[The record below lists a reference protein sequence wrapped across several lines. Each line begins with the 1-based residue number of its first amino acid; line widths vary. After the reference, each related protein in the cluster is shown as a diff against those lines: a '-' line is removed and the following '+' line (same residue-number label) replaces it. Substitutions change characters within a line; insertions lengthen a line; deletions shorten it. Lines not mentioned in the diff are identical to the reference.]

1 MIEDEKMIDFSL
13 TKEQTDLK
21 ERARH
26 FAQEY
31 MLPYAHY
38 YDKTGEFPRP
48 IIQKCWDEGLMN
60 LGIPKDYGGPGLG
73 AVEQCIVVEEMAAGC
88 AGMTTSIYVNSLGAE
103 PILVAGDEAQKEK
116 YLRPLTEELK
126 FISFACSEPGMG
138 SDVAGIKTQVEKKN
152 GHYVLNGSK
161 FWITNA
167 PYADYF
173 TVFASLD
180 PSQRHKALCAF
191 IVDADSPGLKTG
203 RPVEKM
209 GHRASSTSSVIL
221 RDVKV
226 PEENILGGEGMGF
239 LIAMSTF
246 AMTRPAIGAFAT
258 GLARAAMEYA
268 REYVNKREAFTKKL
282 REFEAIQFKLA
293 EMYMKIEA
301 SRLLYL
307 RAAWEADTSGD
318 STVPA
323 SVAKAFA
330 TDAAM
335 WTASEALQ
343 IHGGYGYIDQY
354 PLEKIF
360 RDAKLYQIYEGTSEI
375 QRLILARHVLDGYDP
390 AMETLPKWVNMEPPD
405 F

>member
-1 MIEDEKMIDFSL
+1 MIDFSL
-13 TKEQTDLK
+13 TKEQQDLQS
-21 ERARH
+21 RARK

-48 IIQKCWDEGLMN
+48 IIQKCWESGLMN
-60 LGIPKDYGGPGLG
+60 LSIPKEYGGLGLG
-73 AVEQCIVVEEMAAGC
+73 SIEQCITVEEMAAGC

-103 PILVAGDEAQKEK
+103 PILIGGNDEQKKK
-116 YLRPLTEELK
+116 YLTPLTEELK

-138 SDVAGIKTQVEKKN
+138 SDVAGIKTKAEKD
-152 GHYVLNGSK
+152 GDEYILNGSK

-167 PYADYF
+167 PHAEYF

-180 PSQRHKALCAF
+180 PSKRHKALCAF
-191 IVDADSPGLKTG
+191 IVDADTPGVKTG

-209 GHRASSTSSVIL
+209 GHKASTTSSVVF
-221 RDVKV
+221 RDARV
-226 PEENILGGEGMGF
+226 PMENLLGAEGKGF
-239 LIAMSTF
+239 AIAMKTF
-246 AMTRPAIGAFAT
+246 ALTRPSIAAFAT

-268 REYVNKREAFTKKL
+268 REYVNKREAFGEKL
-282 REFEAIQFKLA
+282 RNFEVIQFKLA

-301 SRLLYL
+301 ARNLYL
-307 RAAWEADTSGD
+307 KAAWTTDTVGD
-318 STVPA
+318 ATIPA

-330 TDAAM
+330 TDVAM
-335 WTASEALQ
+335 EVASEAVQ

-354 PLEKIF
+354 PMEKLF

-375 QRLILARHVLDGYDP
+375 QRLILARYVLDGYDP
-390 AMETLPKWVNMEPPD
+390 AMDKPPRWHNKNPPD